1 MVSANLAAMRQREGQ
16 YLVGTTRTQRKPSE
30 AELLKPDWK
39 QVRPEVEVQ
48 QVSVAEGEETYILC
62 RTWGRQEKEKAIRN
76 RFSTSME
83 KALKDGRKASPPD
96 G

>member
-1 MVSANLAAMRQREGQ
+1 M
-16 YLVGTTRTQRKPSE
+16 GTPRTQRKPSE

-39 QVRPEVEVQ
+39 QVRPEVEVK

-76 RFSTSME
+76 RF
-83 KALKDGRKASPPD
+83 PPAWKRP
-96 G
+96 